1 MADII
6 KNDEN
11 LDAVK
16 DNINPHKADNTK
28 DDSTKGTKPEVKT
41 FTQEEVNKIVEQR
54 LAKEKKRA
62 EQEKAEA
69 EKLAQMNADE
79 KAKYELEKKI
89 KELESR
95 EAELNKKELQN
106 TSLDILVEK
115 GYSTSTSKQLLAFLD
130 YSNADNCKVS
140 IDNLDKVLKACIE
153 TEVNNKIKN
162 NNNVTP
168 KKANSGASKITW
180 QQVMENPSLLGEYK
194 KQNNL

>member
-1 MADII
+1 MADI
-6 KNDEN
+6 KETNNNNNVDGGNVTPEADTKEN
-11 LDAVK
+11 
-16 DNINPHKADNTK
+16 
-28 DDSTKGTKPEVKT
+28 STKETKPEVKT
-41 FTQEEVNKIVEQR
+41 FTQEEVDRIVRDR

-62 EQEKAEA
+62 EQENAEA

-95 EAELNKKELQN
+95 EAELSKKELQN

-168 KKANSGASKITW
+168 KKSSGGSKITW

>member
-11 LDAVK
+11 LDAIK
-16 DNINPHKADNTK
+16 DNVNPPKADNTK

-95 EAELNKKELQN
+95 EAELSKKELQN

>member
-1 MADII
+1 MADI
-6 KNDEN
+6 KETNNNNNVDGGNVTPEADTKEN
-11 LDAVK
+11 
-16 DNINPHKADNTK
+16 
-28 DDSTKGTKPEVKT
+28 STKETKPEVKT
-41 FTQEEVNKIVEQR
+41 FTQEEVDRIVRDR

-89 KELESR
+89 KELEDR
-95 EAELNKKELQN
+95 EAELSKKELQN

-168 KKANSGASKITW
+168 KKASGASKITW
-180 QQVMENPSLLGEYK
+180 EDVMKNPQLLGEYK

>member
-6 KNDEN
+6 ETNNNNNVDGGNVTPE
-11 LDAVK
+11 
-16 DNINPHKADNTK
+16 ADTKTK
-28 DDSTKGTKPEVKT
+28 DTTKPEVKT

-95 EAELNKKELQN
+95 EAELSKKELQN

-168 KKANSGASKITW
+168 KKSSGGSKITW

>member
-6 KNDEN
+6 ETNNNNNVDGGNVTPE
-11 LDAVK
+11 
-16 DNINPHKADNTK
+16 ADTK
-28 DDSTKGTKPEVKT
+28 IKDSTKETKPEVKT

-95 EAELNKKELQN
+95 EAELSKKELQN

-168 KKANSGASKITW
+168 KKASGGSKITW

>member
-1 MADII
+1 MADI
-6 KNDEN
+6 KETNNNNNVDGGNVTLEADTKEN
-11 LDAVK
+11 
-16 DNINPHKADNTK
+16 
-28 DDSTKGTKPEVKT
+28 STKETKPEVKT
-41 FTQEEVNKIVEQR
+41 FTQEEVDRIVRDR

-89 KELESR
+89 KELEDR
-95 EAELNKKELQN
+95 EAELSKKELQN

-168 KKANSGASKITW
+168 KKSSGASKITW

>member
-1 MADII
+1 MADI
-6 KNDEN
+6 KETNNNNNVDGGNVTPEADTKEN
-11 LDAVK
+11 
-16 DNINPHKADNTK
+16 
-28 DDSTKGTKPEVKT
+28 STKETKPEVKT
-41 FTQEEVNKIVEQR
+41 FTQEEVDRIVRDR

-95 EAELNKKELQN
+95 EAELSKKELQN

-168 KKANSGASKITW
+168 KKASGGSKITW

>member
-1 MADII
+1 MADI
-6 KNDEN
+6 KETNNNNNVDGGNVTPEADTKEN
-11 LDAVK
+11 
-16 DNINPHKADNTK
+16 
-28 DDSTKGTKPEVKT
+28 STKETKPEVKT
-41 FTQEEVNKIVEQR
+41 FTQEEVDRIVRDR

-79 KAKYELEKKI
+79 KVKYELEKKI

-95 EAELNKKELQN
+95 EAELSKKELQN

-168 KKANSGASKITW
+168 KKASGASKITW
-180 QQVMENPSLLGEYK
+180 EDVMKNPQLLGEYK

>member
-16 DNINPHKADNTK
+16 DNVNPPKADNTK
-28 DDSTKGTKPEVKT
+28 DDSTKETKSEVKT

-89 KELESR
+89 KELEDR
-95 EAELNKKELQN
+95 EAELSKKELQN

-168 KKANSGASKITW
+168 KKSSGGSKITW

>member
-1 MADII
+1 MADI
-6 KNDEN
+6 KETNTNNNVDGGNVTPEADTKEN
-11 LDAVK
+11 
-16 DNINPHKADNTK
+16 
-28 DDSTKGTKPEVKT
+28 STKETKPEVKT
-41 FTQEEVNKIVEQR
+41 FTQEEVDRIVRDR

-95 EAELNKKELQN
+95 EAELSKKELQN

-168 KKANSGASKITW
+168 KKASGASKITW
-180 QQVMENPSLLGEYK
+180 EDVMKNPQLLGEYK

>member
-11 LDAVK
+11 LDSVK
-16 DNINPHKADNTK
+16 DNVNPPKADNTK

-62 EQEKAEA
+62 EAEKAEA

-89 KELESR
+89 KELEDR
-95 EAELNKKELQN
+95 EAELSKKELQN

-168 KKANSGASKITW
+168 KKASGNSKITW
-180 QQVMENPSLLGEYK
+180 QDVMNNPSLLGEYK

>member
-16 DNINPHKADNTK
+16 DNINPSKADNTK

-95 EAELNKKELQN
+95 EAELSKKELQN

>member
-6 KNDEN
+6 ETNNNNNVDGGNVTPE
-11 LDAVK
+11 
-16 DNINPHKADNTK
+16 ADTNTK

-62 EQEKAEA
+62 EAEKAEA

-95 EAELNKKELQN
+95 EAELSKKELQN

-168 KKANSGASKITW
+168 KKSSGASKITW
-180 QQVMENPSLLGEYK
+180 KQVMENPSLLGEYK

>member
-11 LDAVK
+11 LDAIK
-16 DNINPHKADNTK
+16 DNVNPPKADNTK

-41 FTQEEVNKIVEQR
+41 FTQEEANKIVEQR
-54 LAKEKKRA
+54 LAKEKKRQ

-95 EAELNKKELQN
+95 EAELSKKELQN

-168 KKANSGASKITW
+168 KKSSGGSKITW
-180 QQVMENPSLLGEYK
+180 QQVMENPSLLDEYK